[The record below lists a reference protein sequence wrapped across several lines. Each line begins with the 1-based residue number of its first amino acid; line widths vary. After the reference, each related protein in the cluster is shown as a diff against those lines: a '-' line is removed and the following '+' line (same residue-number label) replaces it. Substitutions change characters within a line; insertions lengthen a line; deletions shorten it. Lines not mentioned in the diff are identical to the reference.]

1 MTLAAGTQLGPYEI
15 LSPLGAGGMGEVYR
29 ARDARLGREVAIKV
43 LPEEFARD
51 PDRLRRFEG
60 EARSASAIS
69 DPHIVTV
76 FDIGREGETSY
87 IASELVVGGD
97 LRAHMGE
104 RMPTRKV
111 LDLAEQIASGL
122 AAAHEKGIVHRD
134 LKPENILVTKSG
146 LAKIA
151 DFGLA
156 KLTRAGGGGDV
167 SQLPTSDGHS
177 TAAGMVMGTVAYMS
191 PEQARGGEIDFR
203 SDQFA
208 FGAIAYE
215 MLTGKKAFHRDSA
228 AETFAAVL
236 REEPPPLASAAPEA
250 PPPLRWSIERCLA
263 KDREM
268 RFASTRDLY
277 RDLQAIREH
286 LSEAVSLP
294 APASTA
300 SPRRPATLLR
310 PALFALALAGAA
322 VAGWAIRGRKAPLPT
337 FRPLTH
343 QRGTVTGARFVP
355 NSPEVIYS
363 AEWSG
368 GPSQWYAMRLDQPGT
383 RTLAG
388 SEGILLSVSAGGEGL
403 GMARTYLSH
412 GAQVGSLYSLPLAG
426 GAPRESVSSGVWG
439 ASQGA
444 QPGEVAAVI
453 GDYGGESRLEWP
465 LGHVVTKGLDTLRS
479 PHIHGDHVAYFREVG
494 DMIEGGALELVDR
507 AGKVR
512 LLARVPG
519 FTGMAWGPGGREIW
533 VSSYRDGESRFL
545 AVDLS
550 GKART
555 LLHHA
560 GRLEIQDV
568 DAVGRVLVGFHS
580 YQRQTFARAAGET
593 RDRDFGWLDAQAALG
608 LSGDGRLAVIA
619 PLGEWSLVDGT
630 IYLRPLSG
638 EPAQALGLGQ
648 CQTTISFDGK
658 WVGTCVK
665 DPVFSVLV
673 MPTGTGASKRVPV
686 PGFAG
691 TDLRVDVLPDGRTAI
706 LWGRRQG
713 EAVGFY
719 TLDLDTGALKKA
731 SVPGASPFAFQ
742 SLVSPD
748 SRWIAFVQLAGATQ
762 GQNPIAVSHPDGTAA
777 RIVMTLDSREAIAG
791 WGPDSGSLYVWD
803 RNRVPAEVD
812 RVELATKRRSRVLT
826 LQPPDPVGIS
836 GIPILL
842 ISPDGRA
849 YAYDVVRKLSELYL
863 VEGLR

>member
-1 MTLAAGTQLGPYEI
+1 LSLAAGTRLGPYEI

-29 ARDARLGREVAIKV
+29 AKDTRLGRDVAIKV

-51 PDRLRRFEG
+51 PERLRRFEG

-76 FDIGREGETSY
+76 FDVGREGETSY
-87 IASELVVGGD
+87 IASELVVGSD

-104 RMPTRKV
+104 PVPLRKV
-111 LDLAEQIASGL
+111 LELAEQIASGL

-134 LKPENILVTKSG
+134 LKPENVLVTKSG

-156 KLTRAGGGGDV
+156 KLAQAGGGEG

-177 TAAGMVMGTVAYMS
+177 TAAGVVMGTVAYMS

-215 MLTGKKAFHRDSA
+215 MLTGKKAFHRGSV

-236 REEPPPLASAAPEA
+236 REDPPMLASAAPGT
-250 PPPLRWSIERCLA
+250 PSPLRWVVERCLA
-263 KDREM
+263 KDPEM
-268 RFASTRDLY
+268 RFASTRDLH

-286 LSEAVSLP
+286 LSEAVSLSE
-294 APASTA
+294 PASPL
-300 SPRRPATLLR
+300 SPQKRRATGLR
-310 PALFALALAGAA
+310 AALSVLALAGAA
-322 VAGWAIRGRKAPLPT
+322 LAGWALRGRPAPPPT

-343 QRGTVTGARFVP
+343 QRGSITGARFVP

-368 GPSQWYAMRLDQPGT
+368 APSQWYALRLDQPGT

-403 GMARTYLSH
+403 GLARTYLSH

-426 GAPRESVSSGVWG
+426 GAPRESVSSSVWG

-444 QPGEVAAVI
+444 QAGEVAAVI
-453 GDYGGESRLEWP
+453 GDYGGENRLEWP

-479 PHIHGDHVAYFREVG
+479 PRIHGDHVAYFREVG
-494 DMIEGGALELVDR
+494 DLLEGGALELVDR
-507 AGKVR
+507 TGKVR

-519 FTGMAWGPGGREIW
+519 FTGMAWGPGGKEIW

-550 GKART
+550 GKSRT

-568 DAVGRVLVGFHS
+568 DAFGKVLVGFHS
-580 YQRQTFARAAGET
+580 YQRQTFARTAEEA
-593 RDRDFGWLDAQAALG
+593 RDRDFGWLDAQATLS
-608 LSGDGRLAVIA
+608 LSGDGRLAMIA

-630 IYLRPLSG
+630 LYLRPLTG

-648 CQTTISFDGK
+648 CQSTISRDGK
-658 WVGTCVK
+658 WVGTCVNE
-665 DPVFSVLV
+665 PTFSVLV
-673 MPTGTGASKRVPV
+673 IPTGPGAPRRVPV
-686 PGFAG
+686 SGFTG
-691 TDLRVDVLPDGRTAI
+691 TDLRVDILSDGKAL

-713 EAVGFY
+713 EAVGFH
-719 TLDLDTGALKKA
+719 TLDLETGVVKKA
-731 SVPGASPFAFQ
+731 SAPGASPFAFQ
-742 SLVSPD
+742 SLISPD
-748 SRWIAFVQLAGATQ
+748 ARWIAFVQLMGATK
-762 GQNPIAVSHPDGTAA
+762 GENPISVSHPDGTEAHV
-777 RIVMTLDSREAIAG
+777 VMTLDNREAIAG
-791 WGPDSGSLYVWD
+791 WGTDSASVYVWD
-803 RNRVPAEVD
+803 RNKVPADVD
-812 RVELATKRRSRVLT
+812 RVDLATKRRTRVMT

-836 GIPILL
+836 GIPNLL
-842 ISPDGRA
+842 ITPDGRA
-849 YAYDVVRKLSELYL
+849 YTYNVVRKLSELYL

>member
-1 MTLAAGTQLGPYEI
+1 VTLSAGTRLGPYEI
-15 LSPLGAGGMGEVYR
+15 LSPIGAGGMGEVYK
-29 ARDARLGREVAIKV
+29 AKDTRLGRDVAIKV

-51 PDRLRRFEG
+51 PERLRRFEG

-76 FDIGREGETSY
+76 FDVGREGETSY
-87 IASELVVGGD
+87 IASELVVGSD
-97 LRAHMGE
+97 LRAHLGE
-104 RMPTRKV
+104 PVPLRKI

-122 AAAHEKGIVHRD
+122 AAAHEKGITHRD
-134 LKPENILVTKSG
+134 LKPENILITKSG
-146 LAKIA
+146 QAKIA

-156 KLTRAGGGGDV
+156 KLTEGSGGDD

-177 TAAGMVMGTVAYMS
+177 TAAGVVMGTVAYMS

-215 MLTGKKAFHRDSA
+215 MLTGKKAFHRGSV

-236 REEPPPLASAAPEA
+236 REEPPMLGSAAPGA
-250 PPPLRWSIERCLA
+250 PAPLRWVVERCLA

-268 RFASTRDLY
+268 RFASTHDLH

-286 LSEAVSLP
+286 LSEAVSL
-294 APASTA
+294 SE
-300 SPRRPATLLR
+300 
-310 PALFALALAGAA
+310 PALPLSPQNRRTTRLRAVLSVLALVGAALAG
-322 VAGWAIRGRKAPLPT
+322 WALRGRAAPPPT

-363 AEWSG
+363 AQWSG
-368 GPSQWYAMRLDQPGT
+368 APSQWYALRLDQPGT

-388 SEGILLSVSAGGEGL
+388 SEGILLSVSASGEGL
-403 GMARTYLSH
+403 GTARTYLSH

-426 GAPRESVSSGVWG
+426 GAPRESVSSSVWG

-444 QPGEVAAVI
+444 QAGEVAAVI
-453 GDYGGESRLEWP
+453 GDYGGENRLEWP
-465 LGHVVTKGLDTLRS
+465 LGHVVRKGLDTLRS
-479 PHIHGDHVAYFREVG
+479 PRIHGDHVAYFREVG
-494 DMIEGGALELVDR
+494 DTLEGGALELVDR

-519 FTGMAWGPGGREIW
+519 FTGMAWGPGGKEIW

-550 GKART
+550 GKGRT

-568 DAVGRVLVGFHS
+568 DAVGNVLVGFHS
-580 YQRQTFARAAGET
+580 YQRQTFARAAGES
-593 RDRDFGWLDAQAALG
+593 RDRDFGWLDAQATLS
-608 LSGDGRLAVIA
+608 LSGDGRLAIMG
-619 PLGEWSLVDGT
+619 PLGEWSLVDGML
-630 IYLRPLSG
+630 YLRPLTG

-648 CQTTISFDGK
+648 CQPTISRDGK
-658 WVGTCVK
+658 WVGTCVNE
-665 DPVFSVLV
+665 PTFSVLV
-673 MPTGTGASKRVPV
+673 IPTGPGASRRVPV
-686 PGFAG
+686 SGFTG
-691 TDLRVDVLPDGRTAI
+691 TDLRVDILPGGKTAL

-713 EAVGFY
+713 EAVGFH
-719 TLDLDTGALKKA
+719 TLDLETGIVKKA
-731 SVPGASPFAFQ
+731 SAPGASPFAFQ
-742 SLVSPD
+742 SLLSPD
-748 SRWIAFVQLAGATQ
+748 SRWIAFVQLSGPTK
-762 GQNPIAVSHPDGTAA
+762 GENPIAVSHPDGTEAHV
-777 RIVMTLDSREAIAG
+777 VMTLDNREAIAG
-791 WGPDSGSLYVWD
+791 WGPDSASLYVWD
-803 RNRVPAEVD
+803 RNKVPADVD
-812 RVELATKRRSRVLT
+812 RVDLTTKRRTRVMT

-836 GIPILL
+836 GIPSLL
-842 ISPDGRA
+842 MTPDGRA
-849 YAYDVVRKLSELYL
+849 YTYNVVRKLSELYL